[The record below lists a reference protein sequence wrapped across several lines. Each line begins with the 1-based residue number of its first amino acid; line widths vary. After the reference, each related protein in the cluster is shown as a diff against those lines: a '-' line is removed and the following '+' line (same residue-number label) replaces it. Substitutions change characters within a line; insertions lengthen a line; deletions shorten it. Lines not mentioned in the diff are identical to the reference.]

1 MDYNDGDW
9 WGWNGGECPVHPK
22 SVVECRFMDA
32 GHIYNGKKSVASYF
46 SWDHYREE
54 LLAGNG
60 NIIGFRVITPYV
72 EPKKPREFWV
82 ARCKTYNR
90 HVVFN
95 SPDDAYA
102 AGWRGDANMEL
113 IHVSEVLPE

>member
-1 MDYNDGDW
+1 MDYNDGNW
-9 WGWNGGECPVHPK
+9 NGWNGGECPVHPK

-46 SWDHYREE
+46 SWDHHREE

-60 NIIGFRVITPYV
+60 NIIAFRVITPYV
-72 EPKKPREFWV
+72 EPKKPREFWIRSGM
-82 ARCKTYNR
+82 AFPADEKEKLQ
-90 HVVFN
+90 HW
-95 SPDDAYA
+95 
-102 AGWRGDANMEL
+102 GGEI